1 MSFTAPATAQFLSPE
16 RGSPLIRNFFPEEYH
31 SDITCTSLLQS
42 QSGLVYV
49 GNERGVLEYDG
60 AEWRLIQVPVGQ
72 DVRALAQADDGT
84 LYAGGLKNI
93 GYLEADERG
102 QLQFHSLAHELPEE
116 QRDFGFF
123 REGVAVGDTVY
134 LRGEQL
140 LVQLTG
146 RRVLKTWRV
155 NGWRGLFHVNGKL
168 YVDQLDRGL
177 CVLEDGRLRLVPGG
191 ERFAQTHVYVMLPLG
206 REILL
211 GTMDQGLALYSPWL
225 EGPEAFRPF
234 PTGLNDIFENAG

>member
-102 QLQFHSLAHELPEE
+102 QLQFHSLPTNC
-116 QRDFGFF
+116 R
-123 REGVAVGDTVY
+123 
-134 LRGEQL
+134 
-140 LVQLTG
+140 
-146 RRVLKTWRV
+146 KS
-155 NGWRGLFHVNGKL
+155 NGISAFSGKGSL
-168 YVDQLDRGL
+168 WEIPYT
-177 CVLEDGRLRLVPGG
+177 CAESSYWYNSPG
-191 ERFAQTHVYVMLPLG
+191 A
-206 REILL
+206 
-211 GTMDQGLALYSPWL
+211 AC
-225 EGPEAFRPF
+225 
-234 PTGLNDIFENAG
+234 